1 MEVVKY
7 ICEFFFGNFWH
18 WLLLWILIHTSF
30 SVTFKERRKRNDE
43 EDK

>member
-18 WLLLWILIHTSF
+18 WLELALLL
-30 SVTFKERRKRNDE
+30 SVIVVRPTITIKSKRVE
-43 EDK
+43 EEK